1 MQILVLGVA
10 RDLFAPDT
18 APGLALEEAPSLRE
32 LADRCDPRG
41 ALVLA
46 TVARLE
52 PERAEWAAWLQ
63 GGGRRALLLGVV
75 PEREAEEALRRVPF
89 LHEVISPPLTP
100 LRLRLAAERARELLQ
115 QRLTNQQL
123 DAALARKTRE
133 LHELNKIGVALSAER
148 DIDTLLEQ
156 ILHKSREITA
166 ADAGS
171 LYLVER
177 GKEHEA
183 SEDDRLRFVLAQND
197 SVQVPFEQ
205 FTVPLNHT
213 SIAGSVALTGQVVS
227 VADAYQL
234 PPGTPYAISRSF
246 DETSGYRTKSMLV
259 VPMRDHHDEVIGV
272 LQLINKKRDPR
283 AMLRHAALV
292 DENVVPFTSVDEELV
307 SSLASQAAVA
317 FENTRLIAGIKQLFD
332 SFVRASV
339 TAIEARDPTTSGHSE
354 RVAVLTVGLAEVVD
368 RLDNPR
374 FRGVRFTADQ
384 LQEIRYASLL
394 HDFGKVGVREKV
406 LIKGKKLYVGEMML
420 IRQRFAYI
428 KRSLEAELLRGQ
440 MEALRGGA
448 PPERLAQLEADLHR
462 RSAEVDDILRR
473 ISTANEPALLEDENF
488 RVLMDLP
495 SKYFV
500 DLEGQSQPYLTP
512 NELQALSIR
521 RGSLSEQERREIE
534 SHVTHTFR
542 FLSQIPWTGEYR
554 RIPEIAY
561 AHHEKLDGSGYPRRL
576 SSEEIPLQSKMMTIS
591 DIYDALVAWDRPYKK
606 AVPVTRALDI
616 LHEEAGSGKVDQ
628 ELLVLFVESKVWE
641 KTLADAPATR

>member
-1 MQILVLGVA
+1 MQILVLGVV
-10 RDLFAPDT
+10 RDLFAADT
-18 APGLALEEAPSLRE
+18 APGLPLEEVASLRD
-32 LADRCDPRG
+32 LAERCDPRG

-46 TVARLE
+46 PVARLE
-52 PERAEWAAWLQ
+52 AERAALEAWLQ
-63 GGGRRALLLGVV
+63 AGGRQALVVGVV
-75 PEREAEEALRRVPF
+75 PERESEDALRRLPF
-89 LHEVISPPLTP
+89 LHEVVAPPLTP
-100 LRLRLAAERARELLQ
+100 LRLRLKIERARDLLQ
-115 QRLTNQQL
+115 QRLTNEQL
-123 DAALARKTRE
+123 DAALLRKTRE

-148 DIDTLLEQ
+148 DSDALLEQ
-156 ILHKSREITA
+156 ILRKSREITA

-183 SEDDRLRFVLAQND
+183 TDDDRLRFMLAQND

-205 FTVPLNHT
+205 FTMPLNQT
-213 SIAGSVALTGQVVS
+213 SIAGYVALAGQVVS

-234 PPGTPYAISRSF
+234 PAGTPYSISRSF

-259 VPMRDHHDEVIGV
+259 VPMCDHQDKVIGV

-317 FENTRLIAGIKQLFD
+317 FENTLLIAGIKNLFD

-354 RVAVLTVGLAEVVD
+354 RVAVLTVGLAEVID
-368 RLDNPR
+368 RLDGGR
-374 FRGVRFTADQ
+374 FREVRFTADQ

-406 LIKGKKLYVGEMML
+406 LIKGKKLYVGEMMV

-428 KRSLEAELLRGQ
+428 KRSLEAELLRAQ
-440 MEALRGGA
+440 VEALRTGA
-448 PPERLAQLEADLHR
+448 PPERLAQLEADLAR
-462 RSAEVDDILRR
+462 RAAEVDDILKR
-473 ISTANEPALLEDENF
+473 ILTANEPALLEDENF
-488 RVLMDLP
+488 RILMDLP
-495 SKYFV
+495 SKHFV
-500 DLEGQSQPYLTP
+500 DLEGQSQPYLTT
-512 NELQALSIR
+512 NELSALSIR
-521 RGSLSEQERREIE
+521 RGSLSEHERREIE

-554 RIPEIAY
+554 RIPDIAY

-576 SSEEIPLQSKMMTIS
+576 RSDDIPLQSKMMTIA

-616 LHEEAGSGKVDQ
+616 LHEEAGSGKLDR
-628 ELLVLFVESKVWE
+628 ELLGLFVEAKVWE